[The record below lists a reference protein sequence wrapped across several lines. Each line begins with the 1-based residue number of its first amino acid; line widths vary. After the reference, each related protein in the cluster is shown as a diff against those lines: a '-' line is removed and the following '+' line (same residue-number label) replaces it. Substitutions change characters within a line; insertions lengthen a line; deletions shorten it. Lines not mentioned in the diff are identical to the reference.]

1 MPIKS
6 SDPSGF
12 SCSWIIVNPKTWTWP
27 SIPSFSSSST
37 SSHSNVSST
46 HSNDPFL
53 GVQEYSCHHP
63 DAIKTT
69 FHRNST
75 VLSSRKEFTSKYH
88 EEEMLGKGGFSQVY
102 AGFCCSNFTPVAIK
116 HIPKKK
122 VTFVRVNCHGNV
134 YNEILE
140 VVLME
145 QAAGHLCNSS
155 FENPA
160 VIGLMDIFDLESE
173 VIIVMERL
181 TDTVDGYDYY
191 TKVKRIPEGLA
202 KVIFKQIVNITL
214 LMHKNGVFHRDL
226 KLKNILVNSSKG
238 TPEIRVIDFG
248 CGDFVQHEPFKNF
261 YGTPAYAPPE
271 FFRGETYK
279 AEPTTVWQI
288 GAMMYIICARASFDT
303 LVYVKKG
310 KKVLKNVSK
319 ECNNFLSK
327 CLALDPKHRATLE
340 DLLLHPCCLQ
350 HGGHRG
356 CFVDSSVSSSGSRE
370 CACIQLSMKVD

>member
-1 MPIKS
+1 S
-6 SDPSGF
+6 E
-12 SCSWIIVNPKTWTWP
+12 NY
-27 SIPSFSSSST
+27 
-37 SSHSNVSST
+37 
-46 HSNDPFL
+46 L
-53 GVQEYSCHHP
+53 
-63 DAIKTT
+63 
-69 FHRNST
+69 
-75 VLSSRKEFTSKYH
+75 KEFTSKYH

-102 AGFCCSNFTPVAIK
+102 AGDCWSNFTPVTIK
-116 HIPKKK
+116 HIPKKEGQ
-122 VTFVRVNCHGNV
+122 FVRVNCHGNV

-145 QAAGHLCNSS
+145 QA
-155 FENPA
+155 
-160 VIGLMDIFDLESE
+160 SE

-214 LMHKNGVFHRDL
+214 RMRKNGVFHRDL
-226 KLKNILVNSSKG
+226 KLNNILVKSSKG

-248 CGDFVQHEPFKNF
+248 CGDFVQHEPFKKF

-271 FFRGETYK
+271 FFHGETYK

-303 LVYVKKG
+303 LAYVKKG

-319 ECNNFLSK
+319 ECNDFLSK

-340 DLLLHPCCLQ
+340 DLLLHPWL
-350 HGGHRG
+350 
-356 CFVDSSVSSSGSRE
+356 
-370 CACIQLSMKVD
+370 K